1 MLKFELLANFSLEGI
16 FTLGDFSMSQTV
28 SVPVALPTLRA
39 LLDYQAEHAS
49 EQDFSELVDRIFR
62 EWLARQRG
70 PQGYLWK
77 TVMLPDG
84 SRLRITSLH
93 RAHFATIVGGE
104 LIYEGVSMS
113 PNQFARASLGTVR
126 NAWEAI
132 LVQLPGECNW
142 TPATRLRYSAEADA
156 RRKAY
161 REAARTR
168 EEAMCTSRSEK
179 C

>member
-1 MLKFELLANFSLEGI
+1 
-16 FTLGDFSMSQTV
+16 MSRHL
-28 SVPVALPTLRA
+28 SVPIALPTLRA

-49 EQDFSELVDRIFR
+49 EEDFSNFVDRIFR

-84 SRLRITSLH
+84 SRLRISSLH
-93 RAHFATIVGGE
+93 RAHFADIVGGE
-104 LIYEGVSMS
+104 LIYEGMSMS

-126 NAWEAI
+126 NAWKAI
-132 LVQLPGECNW
+132 LVQLPGERSW
-142 TPATRLRYSAEADA
+142 TPASRLRYSVEAAA
-156 RRKAY
+156 RRNAY
-161 REAARTR
+161 REAAQAG
-168 EEAMCTSRSEK
+168 EEAQVRVEK

>member
-1 MLKFELLANFSLEGI
+1 
-16 FTLGDFSMSQTV
+16 MSQPV
-28 SVPVALPTLRA
+28 SVPIALPTLRA

-49 EQDFSELVDRIFR
+49 EEDFSDLVDRICR
-62 EWLARQRG
+62 EWLARQHG
-70 PQGYLWK
+70 PRGYLWK
-77 TVMLPDG
+77 TVLLPDG

-93 RAHFATIVGGE
+93 RAHFAAIVGGE

-132 LVQLPGECNW
+132 LVQLPGERNW
-142 TPATRLRYSAEADA
+142 TPASRLRYFAEAEA
-156 RRKAY
+156 RRKAN
-161 REAARTR
+161 REAVRAR
-168 EEAMCTSRSEK
+168 EEAMCTSRVGK